1 MRRSVVHRLAPREAA
16 ASSTSVSISSSTG
29 WTVRTTNGSVT
40 KAIAR
45 KTALRVFSN
54 STPSGPPVP

>member
-1 MRRSVVHRLAPREAA
+1 MVRRVAPSDAA

-29 WTVRTTNGSVT
+29 WTVRTMKGSVT

-45 KTALRVFSN
+45 NTALRVFSN
-54 STPSGPPVP
+54 STPIGPWLP